1 MILQQKLQR
10 FQLLI
15 TNFTNQRQYFTAFS
29 KNAKESSFYYQKL
42 GSKWYTATT
51 RSWLAICKNT
61 IFFLDFSR
69 YLFSCTLF
77 KVLHALK
84 LKHLVI
90 RNEIIFFKLNCKEE
104 KQGYPLKT
112 KNKIHCMGKGNFYFE
127 WLFLI
132 FWCSPWQ
139 DPNKGRTLFKLSQ
152 SRKDNDSI
160 KYSKMR

>member
-1 MILQQKLQR
+1 MKLATKKKIWLLRQLCNLNTLWGVILQQKLQR

-29 KNAKESSFYYQKL
+29 KNAKDHYQKL

-90 RNEIIFFKLNCKEE
+90 RNEIIFSNWIAKRKS
-104 KQGYPLKT
+104 KA
-112 KNKIHCMGKGNFYFE
+112 IH
-127 WLFLI
+127 
-132 FWCSPWQ
+132 
-139 DPNKGRTLFKLSQ
+139 
-152 SRKDNDSI
+152 
-160 KYSKMR
+160 